1 MHEENMPN
9 ANQKYNAISM
19 TLEELFL
26 AMVLRLGCS
35 RMNNKM
41 DCLNERAPINIYY
54 DKKITS
60 HITQKVVG

>member
-1 MHEENMPN
+1 
-9 ANQKYNAISM
+9 M

-26 AMVLRLGCS
+26 AMVLRLRCS

-60 HITQKVVG
+60 HITQRVVR